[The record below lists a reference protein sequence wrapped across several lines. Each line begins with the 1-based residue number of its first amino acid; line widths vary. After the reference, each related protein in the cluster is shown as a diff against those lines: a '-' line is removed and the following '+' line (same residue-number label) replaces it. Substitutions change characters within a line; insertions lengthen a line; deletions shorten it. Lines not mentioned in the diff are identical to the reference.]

1 MSSDVKSAAANQSW
15 TVRRVLEWTI
25 YHLKKSGS
33 DTPRLD
39 AEILLA
45 HARGCQRIKLYVDY
59 DVELDDEHR
68 ATMRELVKRR
78 ANHEPVAY
86 LVGFREF
93 FGLEFAVQ
101 KGVLVPRPDTETLVV
116 KGLELAGA
124 LTEPRVLDLCTGSGC
139 VAVAMAKNAPKATF
153 TAVEID
159 PAVRDVAQ
167 KNIEKHSLGDRVD
180 LLLGDLFE
188 PVAGRQF
195 EVVISNPPYVPDA
208 EIATLDPDVRLHEPE
223 LALRGGADGLDIV
236 RRIIGQAANFLTPGG
251 VILLEISGEQAE
263 TVVGLFA
270 AAGGFEPARI
280 EKDLAGKSR
289 VVWTRKAS

>member
-25 YHLKKSGS
+25 DHLKKSGS